1 MANSQFVVIPLTDEL
16 EFQWTGERSGGIVS
30 YKSLAD
36 LETVIQMGMKEG
48 LTATLEQL
56 DNLLLKLKK

>member
-1 MANSQFVVIPLTDEL
+1 VNPEL
-16 EFQWTGERSGGIVS
+16 PRADWDVTFDDLGENTLVQTIVS